1 MKNRTKAAVGLLAAG
16 TAWAIHRRRK
26 YPLAKG
32 YPFVNLA
39 ALPKALVSGKFAA
52 FGNFCLRKRGV
63 VHPSAGGVMRR
74 SVEIPSEDGGR
85 IALTIYE
92 APFVRGRAP
101 CLVYFHGGGFCFSD
115 AGYIHKNVMDYVR
128 IANCK
133 AVFVHYRTA
142 DRYAFPTP
150 FTDCR
155 AALRYVWDHSA
166 SLGVDRGRIAVG
178 GDSAGGALAA
188 ACTLWARDRT
198 EIRILFQMLLYPV
211 TDLRMETA
219 SMRKYTD
226 SPLWNAKLNRN
237 MWRLYLRNGVFGFP
251 AYAAPMLA
259 ADFTGLPKA
268 YVEVEE
274 FDCLHDEGVAYGRA
288 LRRAGVDVHLED
300 VKGTFHGFDVFRQ
313 AAKTREMIALR
324 GRVLYEAF
332 WKPASGRK

>member
-1 MKNRTKAAVGLLAAG
+1 
-16 TAWAIHRRRK
+16 
-26 YPLAKG
+26 
-32 YPFVNLA
+32 
-39 ALPKALVSGKFAA
+39 
-52 FGNFCLRKRGV
+52 
-63 VHPSAGGVMRR
+63 
-74 SVEIPSEDGGR
+74 
-85 IALTIYE
+85 
-92 APFVRGRAP
+92 
-101 CLVYFHGGGFCFSD
+101 
-115 AGYIHKNVMDYVR
+115 MDYVR

-198 EIRILFQMLLYPV
+198 EIRILFQMLLLPRYRFAHG
-211 TDLRMETA
+211 DSLYA
-219 SMRKYTD
+219 QHTD

-274 FDCLHDEGVAYGRA
+274 FDCLHDEGGCLWAGC
-288 LRRAGVDVHLED
+288 RAGVDVHLED

-313 AAKTREMIALR
+313 AAKTREMIASRPHAL
-324 GRVLYEAF
+324 
-332 WKPASGRK
+332 